1 MEKKVKIKVPATTAN
16 LGPGFDCLGMT
27 LDRWNSLEV
36 SIGGNDFKIYGE
48 GSKSL
53 VKDKSNLIYKSLS
66 TFFKE
71 IGRTMPD
78 VSIISRNNIPLSR
91 GLGSSSAA
99 IVSGLVAGNEL
110 CERPLNNIQLLK
122 LAAQIEGHPDNVA
135 PALLG
140 GFQIVVNDSGRLVT
154 QKVDITSKL
163 KAILFIPEIP
173 MSTDHARNILANDVE
188 RKDAIYNISRTA
200 LLISSLIT
208 GNLEHLRIATQD
220 KLHQPARQSLFPPM
234 YKVFEE
240 ASKAGASGVFLS
252 GGGST
257 ILALAENNLGNIG
270 EAMQKAAKN
279 YSINGILDEVTV
291 AVKGA
296 HLID

>member
-1 MEKKVKIKVPATTAN
+1 MKKKVEIKVPATTAN

-27 LDRWNSLEV
+27 LNLWNSLEV
-36 SIGGNDFKIYGE
+36 SIGGHAFEIFGE
-48 GSKSL
+48 GSNSL
-53 VKDKSNLIYKSLS
+53 AKDKTNLIYKSLS
-66 TFFKE
+66 TFFNE

-78 VSIISRNNIPLSR
+78 VSIISSNNIPLSR

-110 CERPLNNIQLLK
+110 CQRPLSNMQLLN
-122 LAAQIEGHPDNVA
+122 LAAQIEGHPDNVT

-140 GFQIVVNDSGRLVT
+140 GFQIVVNDSGNLVT
-154 QKVDITSKL
+154 QNVPIISNL

-173 MSTDHARNILANDVE
+173 MSTHHARNILSNYIE
-188 RKDAIYNISRTA
+188 RNDAIYNISRTA

-208 GNLEHLRIATQD
+208 GNFESLRIATQD
-220 KLHQPARQSLFPPM
+220 KLHQPARQSLFPAM

-240 ASKAGASGVFLS
+240 AIKAGASGVFLS

-257 ILALAENNLGNIG
+257 ILALAEKNFKSIG
-270 EAMQKAAKN
+270 QAMQKGAQTYN
-279 YSINGILDEVTV
+279 INGVVDEVTV

-296 HLID
+296 HIID